1 MSNETASSQR
11 PADPPLLRSTSSG
24 RGDCIPTVFCGRGGS
39 VEFAEEHVAG
49 SSQETDDGHLTAET
63 TFPQAV
69 DCDLKGA
76 QSNSVHRACARSFE
90 SVYSSWSLSQVRG
103 EKHDRVPHR

>member
-49 SSQETDDGHLTAET
+49 SSQETDDGHLTAEK
-63 TFPQAV
+63 TFPQVV